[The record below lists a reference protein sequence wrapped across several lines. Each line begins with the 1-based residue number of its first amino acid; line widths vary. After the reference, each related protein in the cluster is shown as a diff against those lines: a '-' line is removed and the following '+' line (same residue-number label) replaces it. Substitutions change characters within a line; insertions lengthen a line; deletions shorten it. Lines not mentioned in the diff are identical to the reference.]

1 MPEFIP
7 TTSADGVPLQARD
20 AAGTPSDAARGEAG
34 PPSATCTR
42 RVFVAGAAVAAAS
55 GFASLAAQ
63 SPADPA
69 APPAADQA
77 AEPSTPK
84 ANDHPPAPKANVKAF
99 LENGRLK
106 VGVDL
111 ARGGSIAL
119 LADLQGRRDAEGKVR
134 GGAGESVVNV
144 QDLGRYIGQSYYAG
158 PKPFGKPHPNWPAWP
173 WNPVSAGDVYNN
185 PCKLLESTNDG
196 RTLYVKSQPMQWA
209 LENVPADCVFETWIS
224 LEGSTVQVRNRLT
237 NARDDKRQFPAMDQE
252 VPAVYTVGTLHRLKT
267 YDGDRPFSGGA
278 LSEIPKRP
286 EKENM
291 PQWNS
296 FRATEHW
303 AALVDDFDWGLG
315 VVHPGVVRFLGGFY
329 LTPGKGGPHDPPT
342 GYVSPVRPEMLDHDA
357 VYEYEYTLVLDTLTK
372 IRETA
377 YKLRPKSSAP
387 DDRFGGD
394 SPANGGRRHWRLAH
408 ARDDGAPRGDRGWK
422 VHLDQPDPQLLGPES
437 AWRAEEAPKLHLDA
451 AFRTKHST
459 AELYWSRHDAP
470 GFAAERSVRFEVQ
483 PDGERRIYTIDLA
496 ASPEYRGLIAGI
508 RLDPVASGGLA
519 EFVEVFSFSHR
530 APRKLP
536 ESKE

>member
-1 MPEFIP
+1 MTKPLS
-7 TTSADGVPLQARD
+7 TNTADGSPRADGPETTMSAPARF
-20 AAGTPSDAARGEAG
+20 AANFAA
-34 PPSATCTR
+34 ATCTR
-42 RVFVAGAAVAAAS
+42 RAFVAGAAAAS
-55 GFASLAAQ
+55 SCVASLAARN
-63 SPADPA
+63 PADPA
-69 APPAADQA
+69 GPS
-77 AEPSTPK
+77 AERSTPK
-84 ANDHPPAPKANVKAF
+84 GNENPPAPKANQKAF
-99 LENGRLK
+99 LENDRLRL
-106 VGVDL
+106 GVDL
-111 ARGGSIAL
+111 ARGGSIAF
-119 LADLQGRRDAEGKVR
+119 LADLQGRRDAEGKLR
-134 GGAGESVVNV
+134 GGAGESIVNV

-158 PKPFGKPHPNWPAWP
+158 PKPFGKPHPNWPDWP

-185 PCKLLESTNDG
+185 PCKLLETANDG

-209 LENVPADCVFETWIS
+209 LENVPADCTFETWIS
-224 LEGSTVQVRNRLT
+224 LERSTVRVRNRLT
-237 NARDDKRQFPAMDQE
+237 NARDDKRRHPAMDQE

-303 AALVDDFDWGLG
+303 AALVDALDWGLG

-357 VYEYEYTLVLDTLTK
+357 VYEYEYVLVLDTLPK

-377 YKLRPKSSAP
+377 YRLRPKSSAP
-387 DDRFGGD
+387 DDRFGGESLGD
-394 SPANGGRRHWRLAH
+394 GGGRRHWRLAH
-408 ARDDGAPRGDRGWK
+408 AFDDGAPRGEGGWK
-422 VHLDQPDPQLLGPES
+422 VRLDQPDPQLLGPES
-437 AWRAEEAPKLHLDA
+437 AWRAEEAPKLYLDA
-451 AFRTKHST
+451 AFHTKQST

-470 GFAAERSVRFEVQ
+470 GFAAERSVRFDVQ
-483 PDGERRIYTIDLA
+483 PDGKRRVYAIDLA

-508 RLDPVASGGLA
+508 RLDPVASGGPR
-519 EFVEVFSFSHR
+519 EFVEVFSLSHR
-530 APRKLP
+530 APQKLH
-536 ESKE
+536 EFKEQE